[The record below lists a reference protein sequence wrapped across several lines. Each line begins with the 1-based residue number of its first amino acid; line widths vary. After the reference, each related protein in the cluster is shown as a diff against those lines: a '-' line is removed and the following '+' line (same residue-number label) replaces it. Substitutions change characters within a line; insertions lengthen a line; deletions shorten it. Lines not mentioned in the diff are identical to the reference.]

1 MKNEEKRK
9 TLDIIEKQICLY
21 QIIEYRIVF
30 LYRLLSLSSLLLIAL
45 GFGCALYF
53 YFYSPDIKL
62 SLLGYFPILF
72 GLLLLGARNLFLP
85 YNNIK
90 EIKILNHKISSF
102 YSKFKSGHIE
112 ELRLKNNIDDLIL
125 HYLNNSNNIF
135 SNYTVNKYFYKELN

>member
-1 MKNEEKRK
+1 MKNEEKRE

-45 GFGCALYF
+45 GFGCALYV
-53 YFYSPDIKL
+53 YFYSLDIQL

-85 YNNIK
+85 YN
-90 EIKILNHKISSF
+90 
-102 YSKFKSGHIE
+102 
-112 ELRLKNNIDDLIL
+112 
-125 HYLNNSNNIF
+125 
-135 SNYTVNKYFYKELN
+135 

>member
-1 MKNEEKRK
+1 MKNEEKRE

-30 LYRLLSLSSLLLIAL
+30 LYRLLSLSSLLLITL
-45 GFGCALYF
+45 GFGCALYV
-53 YFYSPDIKL
+53 YFYSLDIQL

-90 EIKILNHKISSF
+90 EIKILNHKISSV
-102 YSKFKSGHIE
+102 YSKFKSGHMD
-112 ELRLKNNIDDLIL
+112 ELRLMNNIDELIL
-125 HYLNNSNNIF
+125 HYLNNSSNIF
-135 SNYTVNKYFYKELN
+135 NNYTVNKFIYNELW

>member
-1 MKNEEKRK
+1 MKNEEKRE

-45 GFGCALYF
+45 GFGCALYV
-53 YFYSPDIKL
+53 YFYSLDIQL

-90 EIKILNHKISSF
+90 EIKILNHKISSV
-102 YSKFKSGHIE
+102 YSKFKSGHMD
-112 ELRLKNNIDDLIL
+112 ELRLMNNIDELIL
-125 HYLNNSNNIF
+125 HYLNNSSNIF
-135 SNYTVNKYFYKELN
+135 SNYTVNKFIYNELW